1 MSLDNRNKAWVT
13 GILFLIAIGVELVLY
28 KSFHIDYLISPD
40 GLLYSNIA
48 ENFIHGNGLVNTIN
62 SAEGKDGIPVAVA
75 LTRDYVVGPV
85 YPLLLALIY
94 GLFGLKSYSM
104 VILVLHTLLGA
115 AGAVLAYKTGEIL
128 FGKGYAWIPYVL
140 TLAYPPFAFWRM
152 YVLTET
158 TYIFMITLVLY
169 LMASCAQEAE
179 RPRLRTLVILG
190 IVIGVSNLAR
200 PLLLLFAP
208 VLGFWLW
215 WINRWRWKGALRDF
229 TIIMLMMVV
238 VMSPWW
244 IRNGI
249 KYHQFIAVSNYG
261 AYEFYLGN
269 NPLTVTD
276 SYFYFT
282 QPSFDPEVKARIEK
296 LPVLEQEKE
305 YQQLAK
311 SYILQHPI
319 KFLQRTLA
327 KQTNLFWQP
336 SVYVDGPFYRL
347 KGDLQDEFYLIL
359 GLIGIILSL
368 SSLKKYS
375 FLILFIG
382 YYSFI
387 VSMIT
392 VVPRYRLPVMP
403 AMILMASLV
412 LVLAIKGIVR
422 LVKLNRKTARR
433 VQL

>member
-1 MSLDNRNKAWVT
+1 MSLDKRYKALWVT
-13 GILFLIAIGVELVLY
+13 GIIFLIALGIELLFI
-28 KSFHIDYLISPD
+28 KSFNVAYLISPD
-40 GLLYSNIA
+40 GLTYSNIA
-48 ENFIHGNGLVNTIN
+48 ENFLHGKGLVNTVN
-62 SAEGKDGIPVAVA
+62 SAEGKNGIPQAIA
-75 LTRDYVVGPV
+75 FTRDYVVGPV
-85 YPLLLALIY
+85 YPLLLALVY
-94 GLFGLKSYSM
+94 GMFGFMSYSK
-104 VILVLHTLLGA
+104 VILFLHTVLGA
-115 AGAVLAYKTGEIL
+115 ASAVFAYKTGEIL
-128 FGKGYAWIPYVL
+128 FGKRYAWIPYGL

-158 TYIFMITLVLY
+158 TYVFMITLVLY
-169 LMASCAQEAE
+169 LMARCAQEVG
-179 RPRLRTLVILG
+179 RPKFKTLVLLG
-190 IVIGVSNLAR
+190 MAIGISNLVR
-200 PLLLLFAP
+200 PLLLLFFP
-208 VLGFWLW
+208 VLGFWLV
-215 WINRWRWKGALRDF
+215 WINRWRWKKALRDF
-229 TIIMLMMVV
+229 AIIMMMMVV

-305 YQQLAK
+305 YKQLAE

-319 KFLQRTLA
+319 KFLKRTLA
-327 KQTNLFWQP
+327 KEKNLFWQP
-336 SVYVDGPFYRL
+336 AAYVEGPFL
-347 KGDLQDEFYLIL
+347 KMQGDSQDKWYLIL
-359 GLIGIILSL
+359 GLSGIIISL
-368 SSLKKYS
+368 FRLKKYS

-403 AMILMASLV
+403 AVILMASLV
-412 LVLAIKGIVR
+412 LVTAIKGIVR
-422 LVKLNRKTARR
+422 LSSVNRRTGRR
-433 VQL
+433 V